1 VAVTTDSLASPSENP
16 GDAEPP
22 KTLNRIRERLR
33 THGLTWGPK
42 AWWIEII
49 TILFGYG
56 VYEIV
61 QGAAPA
67 HRTSAFDH
75 AHQLIRFETWLHID
89 VEPPVNHFVNRYDW
103 LASLTGY
110 YYDSLH
116 YLITPSVLLFI
127 WFRRHD
133 AYGRWRSA
141 LITASMSSLIVF
153 WLWALAPP
161 RMAQHGIIDT
171 LVTRHIYGTVESDSS
186 KTLVNN
192 FAAMPSLHVG
202 WALWC
207 AAALISTT
215 TWRYRYLFW
224 LYPVATTLV
233 VLGTGNH
240 YLLDAAGGLLVLG
253 IGIALTSP
261 AASPAD
267 KLVSKPGWRRKR
279 KAAQP
284 ATTSA
289 PTGISAK

>member
-1 VAVTTDSLASPSENP
+1 MATTAEDSTPATPHES
-16 GDAEPP
+16 
-22 KTLNRIRERLR
+22 RLR
-33 THGLTWGPK
+33 ARWRRQGVAWAPQ
-42 AWWIEII
+42 AWWVEILTVLVGYGLYEII
-49 TILFGYG
+49 
-56 VYEIV
+56 

-67 HRTSAFDH
+67 HRTPAYQH

-89 VEPPVNHFVNRYDW
+89 AEPSVNRFVNSYDW
-103 LASLTGY
+103 LASVAGY

-116 YLITPSVLLFI
+116 YLITPTVLLFI
-127 WFRRHD
+127 WFRRHN
-133 AYGRWRSA
+133 AYARWRSA
-141 LITASMSSLIVF
+141 IIAASIASLVVF

-171 LVTRHIYGTVESDSS
+171 LVTRHIYGTVESKGAS
-186 KTLVNN
+186 TLVNE

-207 AAALISTT
+207 AAAIVSTT
-215 TWRYRYLFW
+215 NWRLRYLAW
-224 LYPVATTLV
+224 LYPVMTTLV

-261 AASPAD
+261 AASSAD
-267 KLVSKPGWRRKR
+267 REVSTPDWRRKR

>member
-1 VAVTTDSLASPSENP
+1 MRDSTPSTQIEPGRGSRLLA
-16 GDAEPP
+16 
-22 KTLNRIRERLR
+22 RLR
-33 THGLTWGPK
+33 RSGVTWAPQ
-42 AWWIEII
+42 AWWIEIL
-49 TILFGYG
+49 TVLVGYG
-56 VYEIV
+56 LYEIV

-67 HRTSAFDH
+67 HRSAAFAN

-89 VEPPVNHFVNRYDW
+89 AEPSLSHFVNAHTW
-103 LASLTGY
+103 LAYASGY

-127 WFRRHD
+127 WFRRHN
-133 AYGRWRSA
+133 AYARWRSA
-141 LITASMSSLIVF
+141 IIASSTASLVVF

-171 LVTRHIYGTVESDSS
+171 LVTRHIYGTVESKGAS
-186 KTLVNN
+186 TLVNN

-207 AAALISTT
+207 AAAIVSTT
-215 TWRYRYLFW
+215 TWRFRYLAW
-224 LYPVATTLV
+224 LYPVLTTFV

-253 IGIALTSP
+253 VGIGLTSP
-261 AASPAD
+261 AASSSD
-267 KLVSKPGWRRKR
+267 RVVSRPMRRRKR

-289 PTGISAK
+289 PIGISARYTNSR

>member
-1 VAVTTDSLASPSENP
+1 VATTAEDSTPATPHES
-16 GDAEPP
+16 
-22 KTLNRIRERLR
+22 RLR
-33 THGLTWGPK
+33 ARWRRQGVAWAPQ
-42 AWWIEII
+42 AWWVEILTVLVGYGLYEII
-49 TILFGYG
+49 
-56 VYEIV
+56 
-61 QGAAPA
+61 QGLAPA
-67 HRTSAFDH
+67 HRTAAFH
-75 AHQLIRFETWLHID
+75 NAHQLIRFETWLHID
-89 VEPPVNHFVNRYDW
+89 AEPSVNHFVNSYDW
-103 LASLTGY
+103 LASAAGY

-127 WFRRHD
+127 WFRRHN
-133 AYGRWRSA
+133 AYARWRSA
-141 LITASMSSLIVF
+141 IIAASIASLVVF

-171 LVTRHIYGTVESDSS
+171 LVTRHIYGTVESKGAS
-186 KTLVNN
+186 TLVND

-207 AAALISTT
+207 AAAIVSTT
-215 TWRYRYLFW
+215 TWRFRYLAW
-224 LYPVATTLV
+224 LYPVMTTLV

-261 AASPAD
+261 AASSAD
-267 KLVSKPGWRRKR
+267 REVSTPGWRRKR

>member
-1 VAVTTDSLASPSENP
+1 MGVA
-16 GDAEPP
+16 
-22 KTLNRIRERLR
+22 
-33 THGLTWGPK
+33 WGPQ
-42 AWWIEII
+42 AWWVEIL
-49 TILFGYG
+49 TVLFGYG
-56 VYEIV
+56 LYEIV

-67 HRTSAFDH
+67 HRTPAFNH
-75 AHQLIRFETWLHID
+75 ADQLIRFERWLHINA
-89 VEPPVNHFVNRYDW
+89 EGPVNHFVNRYDW
-103 LASLTGY
+103 LASTTGY

-116 YLITPSVLLFI
+116 YLISPTVLLFI
-127 WFRRHD
+127 WFRRHN

-141 LITASMSSLIVF
+141 LVASSVASLLVF

-161 RMAQHGIIDT
+161 RMAQRGIIDT

-207 AAALISTT
+207 AAAIVSTT
-215 TWRYRYLFW
+215 TWRYRHLAW
-224 LYPVATTLV
+224 IYPVATTLV

-240 YLLDAAGGLLVLG
+240 YLLDAAGGLMVLG
-253 IGIALTSP
+253 IGIALTAP
-261 AASPAD
+261 AATSKD
-267 KLVSKPGWRRKR
+267 REVSKPPSRRKR

-284 ATTSA
+284 ATTTA